1 MTPERNQLPVLSRQ
15 LESLSHRAEVFQD
28 REQEEQD
35 WFSAVLASLRSTHQM
50 ISGGKDPRAAV
61 VDFVLEVSDVGK
73 PVLKQAGL
81 HVPIDDDY
89 LEHVF
94 ATVGVGLA
102 PGQFLILD
110 PQMAQWAIE
119 ESLWG
124 LELERALSSGRGEFP
139 GSGVPTAGVGAWSR
153 KRDLVTANLI
163 AEELLERE
171 DPLPLPRNQAV

>member
-1 MTPERNQLPVLSRQ
+1 MTVDRNQLPVLSRQ
-15 LESLSHRAEVFQD
+15 LESLSHRADVFQERD
-28 REQEEQD
+28 QEEQD
-35 WFSAVLASLRSTHQM
+35 WFGAVLASLRSTHLM
-50 ISGGKDPRAAV
+50 FSSGKDPRAAV
-61 VDFVLEVSDVGK
+61 VDFVLEVSDLGK
-73 PVLKQAGL
+73 PILKQAGL
-81 HVPIDDDY
+81 SVPIDDDY

-94 ATVGVGLA
+94 STVGIALA

-124 LELERALSSGRGEFP
+124 LELERALSNGRGGFP
-139 GSGVPTAGVGAWSR
+139 DLGTPTAGVSAWSR

-163 AEELLERE
+163 AEELLERT

>member
-1 MTPERNQLPVLSRQ
+1 MSLDRNQLPVLSRQ
-15 LESLSHRAEVFQD
+15 LESLSHRAEVFQN
-28 REQEEQD
+28 REQEERD

-61 VDFVLEVSDVGK
+61 FDFVLEVSDVGK
-73 PVLKQAGL
+73 PILKQAGL
-81 HVPIDDDY
+81 PVPIDDDY

-94 ATVGVGLA
+94 ATVGLGLA

-110 PQMAQWAIE
+110 PQMALWAIE

-124 LELERALSSGRGEFP
+124 LELERALSSGRGGGPEP
-139 GSGVPTAGVGAWSR
+139 SAGVGAWSR

-171 DPLPLPRNQAV
+171 YPMPRTRNQAV